1 MGDAGASALA
11 QLLEKNNTIKTYN
24 IQCWYLMH
32 TTAKPKIPELFMGFG
47 GCFNRERNYGCRR
60 AGTGTEPQDQQ
71 HTGALVSACKRS
83 RRRRRDC
90 HGNGARSQPRSHRTH
105 ALAERAQRPCIRCI
119 REHAQEQHDSP
130 EPLAHAFVFDS
141 TQCFPQKLLNKRSL
155 PDTENNGTAEGA
167 AAFASGLFVNHTL
180 KSLFL
185 HSLSTTQPPPN
196 F

>member
-1 MGDAGASALA
+1 MGDAGAVALA

-32 TTAKPKIPELFMGFG
+32 TTAKPMMSRLFLGFG
-47 GCFNRERNYGCRR
+47 G
-60 AGTGTEPQDQQ
+60 AST
-71 HTGALVSACKRS
+71 
-83 RRRRRDC
+83 
-90 HGNGARSQPRSHRTH
+90 GNGITAVGVQ
-105 ALAERAQRPCIRCI
+105 ALAQSLKINNTL
-119 REHAQEQHDSP
+119 EH
-130 EPLAHAFVFDS
+130 LYLHANAAGDEGGIAMATALEVNHGLTELTLSQNELNGPAYVAFGNMLKS
-141 TQCFPQKLLNKRSL
+141 NTTLQSLSLMRLSLITQCFPQKPLNKRSL

-185 HSLSTTQPPPN
+185 HSLFTTQPPPN